1 MKTLDL
7 IRYLCMN
14 SLVELVTFFDKSGEE
29 HNFASVL
36 PCIHHLASID
46 PSWYDET
53 LWHVEKKGGSLYISI
68 IVKSRTTLD

>member
-14 SLVELVTFFDKSGEE
+14 AGRIELIEFYDRSGEYHLHTKVTE
-29 HNFASVL
+29 TIL
-36 PCIHHLASID
+36 HLASID

-53 LWHVEKKGGSLYISI
+53 RWHTEMRGSTLFISI
-68 IVKSRTTLD
+68 IVKTKP